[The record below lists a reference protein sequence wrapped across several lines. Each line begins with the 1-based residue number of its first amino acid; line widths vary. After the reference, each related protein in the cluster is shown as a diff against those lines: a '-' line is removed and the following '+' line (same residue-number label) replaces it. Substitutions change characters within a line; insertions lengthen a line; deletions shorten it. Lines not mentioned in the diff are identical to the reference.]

1 MTRVAEALAALQALG
16 TEEGRLGMARYG
28 IVAAKVYGVSVANI
42 RALAK
47 QLGRDHDLA
56 DELWRTGWYEARL
69 LAAFVDDPKL
79 VTPAQMDRWAAEFEN
94 WADCDTL
101 CFHLFDK
108 TPHAFAKI
116 DQWASDE
123 REFVRRAAF
132 ALLASVALHDKKAAD
147 EPFLERLPLIEAA
160 ATDPRNFVKKGV
172 SWALRG
178 IGGRKS
184 PALKAAALE
193 MADHAGL
200 AIDLGGLNENRQILP
215 QSSKTSATRRS
226 NCAREGGRPDDCS
239 GSSDPRRPS
248 ARSG

>member
-1 MTRVAEALAALQALG
+1 MTRVAEALAALEALG

-28 IVAAKVYGVSVANI
+28 IVAAKVFGVSVANI

-47 QLGRDHDLA
+47 PIGRDHALA
-56 DELWRTGWYEARL
+56 EALWGTGWYEARL

-79 VTPAQMDRWAAEFEN
+79 VTTAQMDRWAGEFEN

-108 TPHAFAKI
+108 TPHAFARI
-116 DQWASDE
+116 DAWAGDE

-132 ALLASVALHDKKAAD
+132 ALLASVALHDKKAEDAS
-147 EPFLERLPLIEAA
+147 FLERLPLIEAA

-184 PALKAAALE
+184 PALKAAARA
-193 MADHAGL
+193 MADEL
-200 AIDLGGLNENRQILP
+200 AASAD
-215 QSSKTSATRRS
+215 KT
-226 NCAREGGRPDDCS
+226 ARWIGRDAQKAFAKAD
-239 GSSDPRRPS
+239 G
-248 ARSG
+248 

>member
-1 MTRVAEALAALQALG
+1 MSNPAEALAALEALG

-28 IVAAKVYGVSVANI
+28 IVAATVYGVSVANI

-47 QLGRDHDLA
+47 TMGRDHAQA
-56 DELWRTGWYEARL
+56 DALWRTGWYEARL

-79 VTPAQMDRWAAEFEN
+79 VTPAQMDRWAAGFEN
-94 WADCDTL
+94 WADCDTV

-108 TPHAFAKI
+108 TPHTFAKI
-116 DQWASDE
+116 DQWAADE

-147 EPFLERLPLIEAA
+147 APFLERLPLIEAA
-160 ATDPRNFVKKGV
+160 ASDSRNFVKKGV

-184 PALKAAALE
+184 PALKAAARA
-193 MADHAGL
+193 MADKL
-200 AIDLGGLNENRQILP
+200 A
-215 QSSKTSATRRS
+215 A
-226 NCAREGGRPDDCS
+226 
-239 GSSDPRRPS
+239 SSDKTAKWIGRD
-248 ARSG
+248 AQKAFAKADG

>member
-1 MTRVAEALAALQALG
+1 MTRVDEALAALEALG

-47 QLGRDHDLA
+47 QMGRDHALA
-56 DELWRTGWYEARL
+56 EELWRTGWYEARL
-69 LAAFVDDPKL
+69 LAAFVDDPQL
-79 VTPAQMDRWAAEFEN
+79 VTPAQMDRWAGGFEN

-108 TPHAFAKI
+108 TPHAFARI
-116 DQWASDE
+116 DDWAADE

-147 EPFLERLPLIEAA
+147 APFLERLPLIEAA
-160 ATDPRNFVKKGV
+160 VTDPRNFVKKGV

-184 PALKAAALE
+184 PALRVAARA
-193 MADHAGL
+193 MADKL
-200 AIDLGGLNENRQILP
+200 A
-215 QSSKTSATRRS
+215 A
-226 NCAREGGRPDDCS
+226 
-239 GSSDPRRPS
+239 SSDKT
-248 ARSG
+248 ARWIGRDAQKAFAKADG

>member
-1 MTRVAEALAALQALG
+1 MGKAADALAALAAQG
-16 TEEGRLGMARYG
+16 TEEGRAGMARYG

-47 QLGRDHDLA
+47 ELGRDHDLA

-94 WADCDTL
+94 WADTDTL

-108 TPHAFAKI
+108 TPHALPKV
-116 DQWASDE
+116 DQWAQDE

-147 EPFLERLPLIEAA
+147 APFLDRLPLIEAA

-184 PALKAAALE
+184 PALRASARE
-193 MADHAGL
+193 MADIL
-200 AIDLGGLNENRQILP
+200 AASPDKTAKWIGRDAQKAF
-215 QSSKTSATRRS
+215 SKAD
-226 NCAREGGRPDDCS
+226 A
-239 GSSDPRRPS
+239 
-248 ARSG
+248 

>member
-1 MTRVAEALAALQALG
+1 MSRVAEALAALEALG
-16 TEEGRLGMARYG
+16 TEEGRAGMARYG
-28 IVAAKVYGVSVANI
+28 IVAAKVFGVSVANI

-47 QLGRDHDLA
+47 QIGRDHALA

-79 VTPAQMDRWAAEFEN
+79 VTPAQMDRWAGDFEN
-94 WADCDTL
+94 WADCDTI

-108 TPHAFAKI
+108 TSFAFAKV
-116 DQWASDE
+116 DEWSADE

-147 EPFLERLPLIEAA
+147 APFLDRLPLVEAA
-160 ATDPRNFVKKGV
+160 ATDARNFVKKGV

-184 PALKAAALE
+184 PALRAAARAT
-193 MADHAGL
+193 ADKL
-200 AIDLGGLNENRQILP
+200 A
-215 QSSKTSATRRS
+215 S
-226 NCAREGGRPDDCS
+226 
-239 GSSDPRRPS
+239 SSDKTAKWISRD
-248 ARSG
+248 AQKAFAKADG